1 MTTNIYHST
10 VIDNQ
15 EFVKLTYKYYFI
27 FFFSTIANIK
37 RLMTGSKR
45 KISFVETLITLPLND
60 KQLVMLFSQ
69 FN

>member
-1 MTTNIYHST
+1 MTTNIYHSS

-15 EFVKLTYKYYFI
+15 EFVKLTYKYFFI
-27 FFFSTIANIK
+27 FFSTIANIK

-60 KQLVMLFSQ
+60 KRLVMLFSH